1 MALFGENTVHAWANI
16 NCADGEDTVRDSYNI
31 SSVTDIGTG
40 RQQFNFSTNAI
51 NNDFAI
57 AARAGNSTAQTTSP
71 RTQVPDAEF
80 NVAHFTIRN
89 LSIPSNSSGTA
100 RNDKLLTVVCCADT

>member
-1 MALFGENTVHAWANI
+1 MALFGENTVHAWAQI
-16 NCADGEDTVRDSYNI
+16 NCVTGQDTIRDSYNV

-51 NNDFAI
+51 NNDFAV
-57 AARAGNSTAQTTSP
+57 ACLSGNVSGSTTAP
-71 RTQVPDAEF
+71 RTQNPDAEF

-89 LSIPSNSSGTA
+89 MNIDNNQSGTA
-100 RNDKLLTVVCCADT
+100 VNDSLINVICCADT

>member
-16 NCADGEDTVRDSYNI
+16 NCTDGQDTVRDSYNI

-57 AARAGNSTAQTTSP
+57 AARSGNSTGTTTSP
-71 RTQVPDAEF
+71 RTQVPDAAF

-89 LSIPSNSSGTA
+89 LSIPNNSSGTA